1 MNIDL
6 EKIKS
11 EIDTLKS
18 QTGEEYFETNKEK
31 IKAEI
36 IENFENSKQNDI
48 NLFTMILNTLPNF
61 EIKEEQQEI
70 VENKE

>member
-6 EKIKS
+6 EKIRA

-18 QTGEEYFETNKEK
+18 QTGEEYFETNKEQ

-48 NLFTMILNTLPNF
+48 KNF
-61 EIKEEQQEI
+61 DSNFKYFA
-70 VENKE
+70 